1 MKAHLLFKG
10 GTVYGFGTIRG
21 IREKDGICPSHC
33 TKVFENNTGL
43 IFFNSFFDNQVK
55 GLQKLEELSKSKI

>member
-1 MKAHLLFKG
+1 MKAHLPFKG

-43 IFFNSFFDNQVK
+43 IFFNSFF
-55 GLQKLEELSKSKI
+55 